1 MQGLRNCLSYA
12 IQFYSHI
19 KGNNDEKQNAN
30 DSKAPSVKVEAEDF
44 ISSNISIETLVVDDN
59 KTITRT
65 EADET
70 EEVFR
75 VRTTM
80 KNILNKLPGN
90 FLRINSKDIINTDSV
105 NHFENDS
112 VILKTAIRL
121 PISKNYRQE
130 FAERM
135 GRAYHCKMTHTK
147 VYVIHGT

>member
-1 MQGLRNCLSYA
+1 MREITTRTGGSTAKQIVIKVRNQCWKILQCKNIVRIESD
-12 IQFYSHI
+12 H
-19 KGNNDEKQNAN
+19 
-30 DSKAPSVKVEAEDF
+30 DF
-44 ISSNISIETLVVDDN
+44 VLIF
-59 KTITRT
+59 TRT